1 MSERMTN
8 VDYGDVLSSIRR
20 LVAEGSEATP
30 AAATPDPLV
39 LTPALRV
46 VPAADPV
53 PPAPFM
59 EAEEGWLPEGQ
70 AALETSST
78 VVSFGPAALAA
89 PRDEPSAEEPP
100 VRPEEALPEVSA
112 EPEVPPAL
120 DEEHLREI
128 VRAVLR
134 DELHGPMGER
144 ITRNIRKLVRAEIH
158 RAILTRDPFDG

>member
-1 MSERMTN
+1 MTN

-20 LVAEGSEATP
+20 LVAEGSETHP
-30 AAATPDPLV
+30 PAATPDPLV

-46 VPAADPV
+46 VAAPESV

-78 VVSFGPAALAA
+78 VVSFGPTAPSA
-89 PRDEPSAEEPP
+89 PRDEPAAEEPP
-100 VRPEEALPEVSA
+100 VLRDESLPDAPAQAEAPH
-112 EPEVPPAL
+112 AL

-134 DELHGPMGER
+134 EELQGPMGER

-158 RAILTRDPFDG
+158 RAILTRDPSDG